1 MEFAVGIIALYF
13 IFKRQFWVKWLASAS
28 AAIVAILFF
37 SVWIIIMA
45 TIPQI
50 DTLPNSLPLGLNQV
64 VHTWMFTT
72 ASIFLILALG
82 FATLRHSFPLRL
94 QKIPFLINHLGLWIA
109 ITTGLLGAVDRKELI
124 MQVYEGQVIWYG
136 QDSNKKVVE
145 LPLAIKLEDFV
156 MRTHPPKIAIVN
168 EQGKPYKISG
178 DQLSEITKP
187 TQLKIGE
194 YKINI
199 QKYFPEA
206 ITKAD
211 SMMNKAGALATIPAA
226 FVEVISSGNKPISGW
241 LTPGTQAIQT
251 RVINISNDTI
261 LCLLTPEPAY
271 FGSKV
276 TIYTQSDNGAESKII
291 SVNNPANCEGW
302 TIYQY
307 SYDTQLGNDSP
318 YSVFMLV
325 RDPWLPMVYLGII
338 LMMIGSLWMI
348 FAKVK
353 TKEIEEVRS

>member
-45 TIPQI
+45 TITQI

-72 ASIFLILALG
+72 ASIFLILTLG
-82 FATLRHSFPLRL
+82 FTTLRHSFPFRL

-109 ITTGLLGAVDRKELI
+109 ITIGLLGAADREELI

-136 QDSNKKVVE
+136 HDANKKVVE

-168 EQGKPYKISG
+168 EQGKPHKISG
-178 DQLSEITKP
+178 NQLSEITKP
-187 TQLKIGE
+187 TELNIGN
-194 YKINI
+194 YNINI
-199 QKYFPEA
+199 QKYYPEA

-211 SMMNKAGALATIPAA
+211 SMMNRPGALATIPAA
-226 FVEVISSGNKPISGW
+226 FVELTSYENKTISGW
-241 LTPGTQAIQT
+241 LTPGNQAQQT

-291 SVNNPANCEGW
+291 SVNNPVNCEGW

-307 SYDTQLGNDSP
+307 SYDAQLGNDSP

-325 RDPWLPMVYLGII
+325 RDPWLPMVYIGII
-338 LMMIGSLWMI
+338 LMMIGSLWTV

-353 TKEIEEVRS
+353 TKKIEEVRS